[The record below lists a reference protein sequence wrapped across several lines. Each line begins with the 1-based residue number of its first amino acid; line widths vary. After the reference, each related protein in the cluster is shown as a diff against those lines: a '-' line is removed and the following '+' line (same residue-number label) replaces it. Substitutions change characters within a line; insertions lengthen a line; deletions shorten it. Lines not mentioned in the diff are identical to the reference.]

1 MIRQFSY
8 AAAVMVFSM
17 ASAHAQP
24 DGAKMGS
31 GPMGQGMGQ
40 GGGGVSPVMMTC
52 GPDLKKF
59 CDGQR
64 GMPGV
69 QCLMENITDLSEP
82 CADAL
87 EEASANMGQRHGNTD
102 DAEE

>member
-1 MIRQFSY
+1 MLRTLPY
-8 AAAVMVFSM
+8 ATALLLIAVST
-17 ASAHAQP
+17 AQAQP
-24 DGAKMGS
+24 QK
-31 GPMGQGMGQ
+31 GPMGR

-52 GPDLKKF
+52 GNDLDQF

-69 QCLMENITDLSEP
+69 QCLMEKITDISEP

-87 EEASANMGQRHGNTD
+87 EAATAAMEEQHGGGDAD
-102 DAEE
+102 DTGDDTEK

>member
-1 MIRQFSY
+1 MIRRISY
-8 AAAVMVFSM
+8 AAAVMIFSI

-31 GPMGQGMGQ
+31 GPMGK
-40 GGGGVSPVMMTC
+40 GGGGVSPVIMTC

-59 CDGQR
+59 CGGQR

-87 EEASANMGQRHGNTD
+87 DEASANMGQRHGNTD
-102 DAEE
+102 DAED